1 MTRRNHEAYERWAP
15 TYDTDPNPHTT
26 LEYDAVLEAVSPT
39 EADQIVD
46 AACGTGRYAKA
57 FAAAGAEVVG
67 VDFSNAMLTI
77 ARREVPDVEFLEAD
91 IAKRLPFPDARFTKI
106 NCAQA
111 LKHVESLE
119 PVMAEFA
126 RLLGPGGLLV
136 FSVTHP
142 DMDWTGY
149 ELDFEPG
156 FILSL
161 ESDVFHH
168 ELTDYQTALED
179 AGFALID
186 IVALRVSEKIAGL
199 LTKHSFEIVRGRSQI
214 AVFRARK
221 TAARGPTG

>member
-1 MTRRNHEAYERWAP
+1 MTRRNQEAFERWAP
-15 TYDTDPNPHTT
+15 TYDVDPNPHAA
-26 LEYDAVLEAVSPT
+26 LEYEAVLEAVSPT
-39 EADQIVD
+39 EADEILD

-57 FAAAGAEVVG
+57 FRAVGAEVVG
-67 VDFSNAMLTI
+67 VDFSNAMLTV
-77 ARREVPDVEFLEAD
+77 ARQKVPEVDFVEAD
-91 IAKRLPFPDARFTKI
+91 IAKPLPFSDARFTKI

-111 LKHVESLE
+111 LKHLKNLE

-126 RLLGPGGLLV
+126 RLLKPGGLFV

-168 ELTDYQTALED
+168 ELPYYQTVLAD
-179 AGFALID
+179 AGLALID
-186 IVALRVSEKIAGL
+186 VVALCVSEKIAHL
-199 LTKHSFEIVRGRSQI
+199 LTNRSFQTVRGRPQI

-221 TAARGPTG
+221 SARAA

>member
-1 MTRRNHEAYERWAP
+1 MTCRNQKAYERWAP
-15 TYDTDPNPHTT
+15 TYDADPNPHTA
-26 LEYDAVLEAVSPT
+26 LEYDAVLEAVSPA
-39 EADQIVD
+39 EGDKLLD
-46 AACGTGRYAKA
+46 AACGTGRYTKA
-57 FAAAGAEVVG
+57 FRAAGAEVVG

-77 ARREVPDVEFLEAD
+77 ARKKVPGIQFVEAD
-91 IAKRLPFPDARFTKI
+91 IAKTLPFSDGRFTKI

-111 LKHVESLE
+111 LKHVKNLE

-126 RLLGPGGLLV
+126 RLLRPGGLLV

-168 ELTDYQTALED
+168 ELPYYQTVLED
-179 AGFALID
+179 AGLTLID
-186 IVALRVSEKIAGL
+186 VVALHVSEKIAHL
-199 LTKHSFEIVRGRSQI
+199 LTKRSFQIVRGRPQI

-221 TAARGPTG
+221 TECAV